1 MIDGNLANKAVP
13 LPDVSE
19 WHVCQWPDGCKRGG
33 VRLVDMPGVGEL
45 WLCRRHAGE
54 TWTGRPKV
62 KVRKHDDPRACQ
74 WPGECNRRAQSK
86 VAVPGVGELWLCWRH
101 AGEVR
106 AGSLVRACQWPDG
119 CKRGGIRLVD
129 MPGVGERWLCRVHAG
144 EIRPDATTE
153 TRFTLHRDVL
163 RAAPE
168 GLLAPPPVSDSMM
181 PATTE
186 PTTEPPAQAAPSA
199 RERELARKR
208 DALEERER
216 FLNVWARSL
225 DKQQD
230 SLGWKIFLIWGVALV
245 VVWWFNVV
253 DPSVA
258 KSRADCLQDALL
270 FEHYEAESG
279 FTLRDQ
285 LMFGELCG
293 IPGLSEETRRFLN
306 ESARQWLREE
316 G

>member
-144 EIRPDATTE
+144 EIALPEA
-153 TRFTLHRDVL
+153 RD
-163 RAAPE
+163 
-168 GLLAPPPVSDSMM
+168 STK
-181 PATTE
+181 PATKE
-186 PTTEPPAQAAPSA
+186 PATAPPAQAAPSA
-199 RERELARKR
+199 RERALKVQEEKQAR
-208 DALEERER
+208 ERER
-216 FLNVWARSL
+216 LNEWQRSI
-225 DKQQD
+225 DKQHD
-230 SLGWKIFLIWGVALV
+230 SLGWKILLIWGVALV
-245 VVWWFNVV
+245 
-253 DPSVA
+253 SVGMLMGTKNRA
-258 KSRADCLQDALL
+258 ESRADCLRDAVM
-270 FEHYEAESG
+270 FAEYEYAEWG
-279 FTLRDQ
+279 FTLRERLLLGD
-285 LMFGELCG
+285 LCG
-293 IPGLSEETRRFLN
+293 IPGILDNGNTEAGATSRERLDRWAQWEREALESMEVPGDTR
-306 ESARQWLREE
+306 
-316 G
+316 